1 MYVSV
6 YGYMGHWVSS
16 DVCIAVCLFIVY
28 VCIVCVCVYWCVY
41 VCVCSI
47 ETTANIVQDFWK
59 ITNTIMADNIR
70 SAIFTRGD
78 Q

>member
-1 MYVSV
+1 MSLFMGIWVTGYLVMCVLLCVCSLV
-6 YGYMGHWVSS
+6 YAS
-16 DVCIAVCLFIVY
+16 
-28 VCIVCVCVYWCVY
+28 IVCVCVYWCVH

-47 ETTANIVQDFWK
+47 EITANIFQDFWK